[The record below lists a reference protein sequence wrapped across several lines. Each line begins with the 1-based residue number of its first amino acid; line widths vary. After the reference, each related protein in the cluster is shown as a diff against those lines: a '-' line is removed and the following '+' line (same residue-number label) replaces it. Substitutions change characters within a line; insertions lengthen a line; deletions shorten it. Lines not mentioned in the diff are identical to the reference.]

1 MTFGGVLSSANQ
13 NANIFV
19 VTNGKAVNGFCSSR
33 SVKLECVHG
42 VFKAIQGKTKLK
54 ENKPH
59 PIPFLNIPKL
69 YI

>member
-19 VTNGKAVNGFCSSR
+19 VTNGKAVNGFWSSR

-42 VFKAIQGKTKLK
+42 VFVGIMISAVTLTVDICGLVS
-54 ENKPH
+54 
-59 PIPFLNIPKL
+59 
-69 YI
+69 

>member
-42 VFKAIQGKTKLK
+42 VYLMLMLTGEPNFAK
-54 ENKPH
+54 
-59 PIPFLNIPKL
+59 
-69 YI
+69 